1 MDESLEIRGNQFD
14 ARVDSEPAV
23 MRKGAH
29 WSIFMPTVV
38 VALLYGGTWL
48 LLASHD
54 RAHGDLG
61 RLLMLVCALGVPML
75 LVHAFLRYMSTCVT
89 VTKSAVILERGWPRR
104 QPITVVLGDVAE
116 VETGRPLLG
125 RLFGSGALIVRT
137 RKNKRLVVNDLDDPD
152 ALAETLRLL
161 SR

>member
-1 MDESLEIRGNQFD
+1 MDESLELRSNEFD
-14 ARVDSEPAV
+14 TRADGEPAV

-38 VALLYGGTWL
+38 VAALYGGTWL
-48 LLASHD
+48 LLAL
-54 RAHGDLG
+54 HGREHGALG

-104 QPITVVLGDVAE
+104 QPITVVLGDVADAG
-116 VETGRPLLG
+116 TRRPLMG
-125 RLFGSGALIVRT
+125 RLFGSGALIVKT
-137 RKNKRLVVNDLDDPD
+137 RRNRRFVVNDLDDPD

>member
-1 MDESLEIRGNQFD
+1 MDESIGLRQDGFD
-14 ARVDSEPAV
+14 GSVAGEPAV

-29 WSIFMPTVV
+29 WSIFMPTLL

-48 LLASHD
+48 LLASYG
-54 RAHGDLG
+54 REQGALG

-104 QPITVVLGDVAE
+104 QPITVVLGEVSDVD
-116 VETGRPLLG
+116 TRRPFMG
-125 RLFGSGALIVRT
+125 RLFGSGAFIVST
-137 RKNKRLVVNDLDDPD
+137 RKNRRLVVNDLDDPD
-152 ALAETLRLL
+152 AVAETVRLL